1 MGSDVLVT
9 LLQDMLRLSLM
20 LIMPPLMTALIIGL
34 CVGLFQAVTSIQEQT
49 LAFVPKILG
58 VVVALMFAGHFML
71 RMLVE
76 YSYTLF
82 AALPSYGAM

>member
-9 LLQDMLRLSLM
+9 LLQDMLRVATI
-20 LIMPPLMTALIIGL
+20 LIIPPLLTALIIGL
-34 CVGLFQAVTSIQEQT
+34 VVGLFQAVTSIQEQT

-58 VVVALMFAGHFML
+58 VVAALMFAGHYML
-71 RMLVE
+71 RLLVE

>member
-1 MGSDVLVT
+1 MGSDMLVT
-9 LLQDMLRLSLM
+9 LLQDMLRVALM
-20 LIMPPLMTALIIGL
+20 LILPPLGTALLIGL
-34 CVGLFQAVTSIQEQT
+34 MVGLFQAVTSIQEQT

-58 VVVALMFAGHFML
+58 VVLALLFAGHFML
-71 RMLVE
+71 RLLVE